1 MGQKTHPVGFRLNVN
16 KAWSSKWFAE
26 KNNFADSLEEDVK
39 IRRYISFR
47 LPNAGISNVEI
58 NRTSKK
64 VSVTIYTARPGIVIG
79 RGGEEVNKLKKEL
92 RQLTNKKDAQ
102 INISEVKRPE
112 LNAALVGMNICQQLK
127 KKISYRRVINKAMQ
141 ATMRMG
147 ANGIRIN
154 VAGRLGGVE
163 IARSEKY
170 SDGSV
175 PLHTLRADIDY
186 ALSEAHTAYG
196 IIGVKVWIY
205 KGEIFLK
212 DVNKQKMERTKNA
225 STNKK

>member
-1 MGQKTHPVGFRLNVN
+1 MGQKTHPVGFRLNVRKSWN
-16 KAWSSKWFAE
+16 STWFAE
-26 KNNFADSLEEDVK
+26 KNNFAESLEEDLK
-39 IRRYISFR
+39 IRKYISFR

-58 NRTSKK
+58 NRTSKT
-64 VSVTIYTARPGIVIG
+64 VSVTIHTARPGIVIG

-92 RQLTNKKDAQ
+92 RQLTNKNDAQ

-196 IIGVKVWIY
+196 IIGVKVWIC
-205 KGEIFLK
+205 K
-212 DVNKQKMERTKNA
+212 
-225 STNKK
+225 

>member
-1 MGQKTHPVGFRLNVN
+1 MGQKTHPVGFRLNVRKSWN
-16 KAWSSKWFAE
+16 STWFAE
-26 KNNFADSLEEDVK
+26 KNKFAESLEEDVR
-39 IRRYISFR
+39 IRKYIGFR

-64 VSVTIYTARPGIVIG
+64 VSVTIHTARPGIVIG

-92 RQLTNKKDAQ
+92 RQLTNKSDAQ

-186 ALSEAHTAYG
+186 ALSEAHTSYG
-196 IIGVKVWIY
+196 IIGVKVLIC
-205 KGEIFLK
+205 
-212 DVNKQKMERTKNA
+212 KQ
-225 STNKK
+225 

>member
-1 MGQKTHPVGFRLNVN
+1 MGQKTHPVGFRLNVR
-16 KAWSSKWFAE
+16 KSWSSTWFAE
-26 KNNFADSLEEDVK
+26 KNNFGESLEEDVR
-39 IRRYISFR
+39 IRSYIGFR
-47 LPNAGISNVEI
+47 LPNAGISSVEI

-64 VSVTIYTARPGIVIG
+64 VSVTIHTARPGIVIG

-92 RQLTNKKDAQ
+92 RQLTNKSDAQ

-196 IIGVKVWIY
+196 IIGVKVWIC
-205 KGEIFLK
+205 K
-212 DVNKQKMERTKNA
+212 
-225 STNKK
+225 

>member
-1 MGQKTHPVGFRLNVN
+1 MGQKTHPVGFRLNVR
-16 KAWSSKWFAE
+16 KSWSSTWFAE
-26 KNNFADSLEEDVK
+26 KNNFAESLEEDVR
-39 IRRYISFR
+39 IRKYISFR

-64 VSVTIYTARPGIVIG
+64 ISVTIHTARPGIVIG

-92 RQLTNKKDAQ
+92 RQLTNKSDAQ

-186 ALSEAHTAYG
+186 ALSEAHTPYG
-196 IIGVKVWIY
+196 IIGVKVWIC
-205 KGEIFLK
+205 
-212 DVNKQKMERTKNA
+212 KQ
-225 STNKK
+225 